1 MKKSWAALL
10 CVVYLTSAAGVVGA
24 ENNSSTSVVSVN
36 ESQNNASDEQS
47 RRMKDI
53 TVTAT
58 RTEALVRDVPIATT
72 IISQEE
78 IKSRQYRNLEQALQ
92 SVPGVAFSTDAHG
105 GQNITM
111 RGAESR
117 HTLILIDIPIDESD
131 SSSAH
136 YSTIPLGII
145 LMDECILTVCT
156 AQSRL
161 LNDFIVGHI
170 KEFFTFKK
178 TRFILQILYKNATYY
193 LLYLRRINKLTIEIE
208 REIHNSMKNKELL
221 QLLELEKSLIY
232 FSTSLK
238 SIELVLQ
245 KLLRTSAI
253 KKYPEDEDLL
263 EDVIIENKQ
272 AVEMATIYGDILSRI
287 MDAFSA
293 IINNNQNNVMQFLT
307 VVTFIFSIPTIVS
320 GFFGMNVANLPFETD
335 PYGFWIILLITTV
348 ICLILTILLSK
359 NKLL

>member
-1 MKKSWAALL
+1 MIRYYKTIEDKLEKLNSYEHGCWVNLVEPTNEEIFELSNILDLDIDSINAAL
-10 CVVYLTSAAGVVGA
+10 
-24 ENNSSTSVVSVN
+24 
-36 ESQNNASDEQS
+36 DEEERS
-47 RRMKDI
+47 RIEVED
-53 TVTAT
+53 
-58 RTEALVRDVPIATT
+58 
-72 IISQEE
+72 
-78 IKSRQYRNLEQALQ
+78 N
-92 SVPGVAFSTDAHG
+92 
-105 GQNITM
+105 
-111 RGAESR
+111 
-117 HTLILIDIPIDESD
+117 HTLILIDIPIDESS

-145 LMDECILTVCT
+145 LMDECIVTVCT

-170 KEFFTFKK
+170 KEFFTYKK

-293 IINNNQNNVMQFLT
+293 IINNNQNNVM
-307 VVTFIFSIPTIVS
+307 
-320 GFFGMNVANLPFETD
+320 
-335 PYGFWIILLITTV
+335 
-348 ICLILTILLSK
+348 
-359 NKLL
+359 

>member
-1 MKKSWAALL
+1 MIRYYKTIDNKLEKLNSFEEGCWINLVEPNQSEINEIANLL
-10 CVVYLTSAAGVVGA
+10 
-24 ENNSSTSVVSVN
+24 NI
-36 ESQNNASDEQS
+36 
-47 RRMKDI
+47 DI
-53 TVTAT
+53 
-58 RTEALVRDVPIATT
+58 D
-72 IISQEE
+72 S
-78 IKSRQYRNLEQALQ
+78 IKSAL
-92 SVPGVAFSTDAHG
+92 DEEE
-105 GQNITM
+105 
-111 RGAESR
+111 RSR
-117 HTLILIDIPIDESD
+117 IDVEDNHTLILIDIPVDESD
-131 SSSAH
+131 DKSSH
-136 YSTIPLGII
+136 YTTIPLGII
-145 LMDECILTVCT
+145 LLENALLTVCT
-156 AQSRL
+156 AQTKI

-170 KEFFTFKK
+170 KEFFTYKK

-320 GFFGMNVANLPFETD
+320 GFFGMNVINLPFEND

-348 ICLILTILLSK
+348 ICLILTVLLSK